1 MPCGLL
7 WGQHVQEGV
16 QGSTELGV
24 PLEGGW
30 GSHNCSLGGADGG
43 ALGGVRDEADG
54 GNRGEADHE
63 AGDGGESLHGGRSCG
78 LWAGAR

>member
-16 QGSTELGV
+16 PGSTELGV

-43 ALGGVRDEADG
+43 ARDEADG
-54 GNRGEADHE
+54 GVRGDAHGIADHE
-63 AGDGGESLHGGRSCG
+63 TGGEACDGDESLQGDRSCG
-78 LWAGAR
+78 